1 MDILDAYFIFI
12 KLTRMIEED
21 LKYKIIKIILR
32 YIAIFHTIHE
42 SEIELAF
49 FTNDLMK
56 LL

>member
-1 MDILDAYFIFI
+1 
-12 KLTRMIEED
+12 MIEED

-49 FTNDLMK
+49 FTNDLIK
-56 LL
+56 FL